1 MEKENNTAT
10 PTVRDDYLQTLN
22 PGQNQYHI
30 RNLETNI
37 YKLHAN
43 YKLLLKKHSS
53 LCAEKSIG
61 KQEDLQ
67 IETASRNIV
76 SIFFCTYWATSLL
89 IFLFFCFR

>member
-1 MEKENNTAT
+1 MEKDNTAT
-10 PTVRDDYLQTLN
+10 LTVRDDYLQTLN
-22 PGQNQYHI
+22 PGQNQYYI

-76 SIFFCTYWATSLL
+76 SIFCTYWATS
-89 IFLFFCFR
+89 FLFFFLLL